1 MANENPI
8 FQQLVNAITPI
19 ISIGVGSAI
28 HTVCSRQ
35 GLKVEGLSSKDLPV
49 LKRELVAHYEKFWA
63 QKISDVKV
71 AIDKVH

>member
-8 FQQLVNAITPI
+8 FQQLVNAISPI

-35 GLKVEGLSSKDLPV
+35 GLKVEALSSKDLPV
-49 LKRELVAHYEKFWA
+49 IKRELMAHYEKFWA
-63 QKISDVKV
+63 QKITDVRL
-71 AIDKVH
+71 AIEKVH